1 MLKVNKEDLTIS
13 LTRGDSGTLDVTA
26 KDGDGLYAFKEGD
39 KVVLRVSEAKDA
51 GSSILEVY
59 GFISEEDNTLAQ
71 IALNETH
78 TKFGDPISKP
88 VDYWYEISLENS
100 GGTQTLIGYDEDG
113 PKILRLFPEIGE

>member
-13 LTRGDSGTLDVTA
+13 LTRGDSGVIDVTA
-26 KDGDGLYAFKEGD
+26 RDGDGLYKFENGD

-51 GSSILEVY
+51 GTPVRVIY
-59 GFISEEDNTLAQ
+59 GFISEEDDTLAQ
-71 IALNETH
+71 IALSEEQ

-88 VDYWYEISLENS
+88 VDYWYEISLENN